1 MRRRGTPFVGVL
13 FVGLALTSRGPR
25 VIEFNARFGDPETQ
39 VVLARLETPLA
50 QLLLAA
56 ATGRLI
62 DVDPLR
68 WRDNA
73 AVTVVVAAE
82 NYPAAPR
89 TGDPIDGLTDEGD
102 TVDAGE
108 GTAYVLHAGTALDD
122 DGALVSA
129 GGRVL
134 SVVGTGPTLEQAR
147 HRAYAAVGRIELAG
161 SHHRTD
167 IARRAI
173 DGEVSVP
180 G

>member
-1 MRRRGTPFVGVL
+1 MYTVQSNVSGH
-13 FVGLALTSRGPR
+13 
-25 VIEFNARFGDPETQ
+25 I
-39 VVLARLETPLA
+39 ARLERELGVI
-50 QLLLAA
+50 L
-56 ATGRLI
+56 
-62 DVDPLR
+62 VDR
-68 WRDNA
+68 QR
-73 AVTVVVAAE
+73 
-82 NYPAAPR
+82 
-89 TGDPIDGLTDEGD
+89 DGLTDEGD

-122 DGALVSA
+122 DGVLVSA

>member
-1 MRRRGTPFVGVL
+1 
-13 FVGLALTSRGPR
+13 
-25 VIEFNARFGDPETQ
+25 
-39 VVLARLETPLA
+39 
-50 QLLLAA
+50 
-56 ATGRLI
+56 
-62 DVDPLR
+62 
-68 WRDNA
+68 
-73 AVTVVVAAE
+73 VTVVVAAE

-122 DGALVSA
+122 DGVLVSA